1 MDLANLDLQT
11 AADVGIDIRLQH
23 PATGEYLVD
32 DNGDNLVITVLGK
45 DSATWQSVAKR
56 VNARNA
62 NRYKNK
68 PVPNAALES
77 ALYEILSECTV
88 KWTKNI
94 EFEGQQLKCSKENA
108 QMLYEK
114 RNWIAEQLIEA
125 AADRANYFLG

>member
-23 PATGEYLVD
+23 PATGEYLTD
-32 DNGDNLVITVLGK
+32 ENGDNLVITVLGK

-68 PVPNAALES
+68 PVPNVALES
-77 ALYEILSECTV
+77 ALYEILSEGTV